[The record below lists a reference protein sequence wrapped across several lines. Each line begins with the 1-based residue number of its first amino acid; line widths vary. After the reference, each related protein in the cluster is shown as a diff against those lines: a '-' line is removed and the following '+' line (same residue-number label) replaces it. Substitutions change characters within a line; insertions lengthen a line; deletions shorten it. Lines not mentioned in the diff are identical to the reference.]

1 MSVKETFP
9 LCLQGWVKFFQAET
23 GQGVSNSLKKHNRC
37 ESAQYPQGK

>member
-23 GQGVSNSLKKHNRC
+23 GQGVSNCPKKQNRC